1 MHVEF
6 DGYAF
11 DSRTRELTD
20 PTGATVALEPQ
31 AFDVLELLI
40 SNRDRVVPRAEI
52 IDSVWG
58 SQFVSDSALAT
69 RIKEIRRAVGDDGK
83 AQRVIKTVH
92 GRGVR
97 FVASASEGG
106 GKPAPPPDPGVPA
119 VPGAAYSIDPELL
132 VGPIVGRIDDLDLL
146 TEKSGQHRVVTLVGP
161 GGVGKTHLL
170 HHLGARLDSTLT
182 HGAVIIEL
190 APLRR
195 GDEIAAAALAALG
208 VSDEANADPM
218 VTVAAHLRDKELFV
232 LLDNAEH
239 LLDDVADFC
248 RAVLTESK
256 GTRLLVS
263 SRRPLGIL
271 GEAVHHVAPLSTDE
285 SAELFVRQA
294 RLAGVDMSTT
304 DDAVRT
310 LCDRVDGVPL
320 AVRVLAGRA
329 GVFSISDL
337 SVDVLGHLRR
347 GDEDIEHGRHE
358 SVESALAWSIDQLDD
373 IDRRALEDLATMAG
387 WFDLEAATAVT
398 DASDL
403 ASTILRLQRHSLVS
417 ASPDRSVS
425 RFRLLEPIRLFAL
438 ESRGERLE
446 TDERHARYFLSL
458 AQIAARAID
467 TPDIDRGFQI
477 IDDEWS
483 NISVAFEHFRR
494 SNNVDS
500 MTAMVSA
507 LDNYAE
513 AKLSGPIHRM
523 TASAFQSCIENDLDV
538 PLELR
543 ANHARFSSHQGDL
556 DRIGV
561 LLEGIDDDQG
571 DNRMA
576 VALLG
581 RDFYGGD
588 VAATQRILQAA
599 LERVQGTGG
608 FSEIAFSSLTILSMM
623 FGPERSV
630 ELACRLEAIG
640 RTGGEVAQIIGR
652 FGAGARHVMTGEMD
666 RGLRLLTEAEEALME
681 RRLSG
686 LARMAT
692 SMRSIAVAT
701 IDDVDLKRTLVAR
714 SLERGIA
721 IGAGSMMA
729 GDMAR
734 AAMVLAEMGSKEDAL
749 TLAAAVDAS
758 GFSAGAQAL
767 SALRARLGE
776 SPDRAAG
783 TASMIGAHM
792 SLQEAAQFAV
802 EALGTP

>member
-1 MHVEF
+1 
-6 DGYAF
+6 
-11 DSRTRELTD
+11 
-20 PTGATVALEPQ
+20 
-31 AFDVLELLI
+31 
-40 SNRDRVVPRAEI
+40 
-52 IDSVWG
+52 
-58 SQFVSDSALAT
+58 
-69 RIKEIRRAVGDDGK
+69 
-83 AQRVIKTVH
+83 
-92 GRGVR
+92 
-97 FVASASEGG
+97 
-106 GKPAPPPDPGVPA
+106 
-119 VPGAAYSIDPELL
+119 
-132 VGPIVGRIDDLDLL
+132 
-146 TEKSGQHRVVTLVGP
+146 
-161 GGVGKTHLL
+161 
-170 HHLGARLDSTLT
+170 
-182 HGAVIIEL
+182 
-190 APLRR
+190 
-195 GDEIAAAALAALG
+195 
-208 VSDEANADPM
+208 
-218 VTVAAHLRDKELFV
+218 
-232 LLDNAEH
+232 
-239 LLDDVADFC
+239 
-248 RAVLTESK
+248 
-256 GTRLLVS
+256 
-263 SRRPLGIL
+263 
-271 GEAVHHVAPLSTDE
+271 
-285 SAELFVRQA
+285 
-294 RLAGVDMSTT
+294 
-304 DDAVRT
+304 
-310 LCDRVDGVPL
+310 
-320 AVRVLAGRA
+320 
-329 GVFSISDL
+329 
-337 SVDVLGHLRR
+337 
-347 GDEDIEHGRHE
+347 
-358 SVESALAWSIDQLDD
+358 
-373 IDRRALEDLATMAG
+373 
-387 WFDLEAATAVT
+387 
-398 DASDL
+398 
-403 ASTILRLQRHSLVS
+403 
-417 ASPDRSVS
+417 
-425 RFRLLEPIRLFAL
+425 
-438 ESRGERLE
+438 
-446 TDERHARYFLSL
+446 
-458 AQIAARAID
+458 
-467 TPDIDRGFQI
+467 
-477 IDDEWS
+477 
-483 NISVAFEHFRR
+483 
-494 SNNVDS
+494 
-500 MTAMVSA
+500 
-507 LDNYAE
+507 
-513 AKLSGPIHRM
+513 M

-588 VAATQRILQAA
+588 VAATQRILHAA

-623 FGPERSV
+623 FGPERSL

-652 FGAGARHVMTGEMD
+652 FGTGARHVMTGEMD
-666 RGLRLLTEAEEALME
+666 RGLRLLTEAEEALMD

-776 SPDRAAG
+776 SPDRSAG